1 MENIKPKQITDLSHL
16 NDAELLDIIQK
27 TDKILQSEDMNSLGY
42 KLSENTNRSA
52 KEEKEK
58 RQNTATQ

>member
-16 NDAELLDIIQK
+16 NNEELLNIIQK

-42 KLSENTNRSA
+42 KLSEKTNRIA
-52 KEEKEK
+52 KEEQQK
-58 RQNTATQ
+58 RQTTATQ